1 MSADD
6 TGAKNMSSFISAGFC
21 QFASRNRKSAI
32 LSGIWMNFLVLI
44 CASRSV
50 ITLAPKM
57 PPPIAPI
64 SAASVD
70 SAGLAICERC
80 GQAHA
85 WQALA
90 PGAVARCMRCD
101 AVLGR
106 GHRLDAQ
113 GLLALTLAAAVVFI
127 IANTADLID
136 ISLGSS
142 RLHTTFPQAIAHA
155 WAQGDVLIASLAI
168 LTALVAPAL
177 FIGLRLYLLA
187 PLVVGRS
194 APGFAG
200 CLRVLH
206 AMSQWNTLEV
216 LTVAALLALVRI
228 AALADA
234 TPQAGLFALGA
245 LTLLMA
251 GIESAGLHHLWRH
264 APQWP

>member
-1 MSADD
+1 MQHPA
-6 TGAKNMSSFISAGFC
+6 
-21 QFASRNRKSAI
+21 
-32 LSGIWMNFLVLI
+32 
-44 CASRSV
+44 
-50 ITLAPKM
+50 APT
-57 PPPIAPI
+57 

-70 SAGLAICERC
+70 SAGLADLAICERC

-194 APGFAG
+194 APGFAV

-264 APQWP
+264 APQWS